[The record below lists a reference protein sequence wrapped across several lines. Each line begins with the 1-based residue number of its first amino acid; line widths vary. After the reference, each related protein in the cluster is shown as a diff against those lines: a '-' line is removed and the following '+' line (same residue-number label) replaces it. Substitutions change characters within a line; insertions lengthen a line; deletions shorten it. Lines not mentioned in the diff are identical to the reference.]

1 MVAFVV
7 VASGLFA
14 MAYGSWRGYV
24 AARSALLPLLRDGD
38 PTRTLIDESRPI
50 HARVRVRLALR
61 QVAVAMAWLTVALYG
76 MYLATAGTA
85 MPR

>member
-1 MVAFVV
+1 MVALVV

-24 AARSALLPLLRDGD
+24 AARAALMPLLGDGD
-38 PTRTLIDESRPI
+38 PTRTLIESTRPI

-61 QVAVAMAWLTVALYG
+61 QVVVAMAWLTVALYG